1 MTHGVGQIAHGT
13 AHIMVHLKMSLSEL
27 IHPLLHRDLLMSHLQ
42 SLVFGRRNHND
53 SPPLSGRPCP
63 HARTR
68 PNVSHARVF
77 TLRPLGMTLVAQGIQ
92 FAHTHKTYA
101 KTSAQRQSATDRL
114 TFGATLLAMLDGHT
128 SLHPLLLEVTTFPG
142 LLCSLPALFLSHSP
156 GPCSLSLLMRVL
168 DLLTLL
174 PPLVRLHNTH
184 VITSVGFQHGLIG
197 HPQSKIAFVR
207 LAREQKLLHSFVF
220 IVASHVE
227 EVRKK

>member
-42 SLVFGRRNHND
+42 TLVFWRRNHND
-53 SPPLSGRPCP
+53 RPTLSWRTCP

-68 PNVSHARVF
+68 PNVSLARVF

-114 TFGATLLAMLDGHT
+114 TFGATLLAMLDRCT
-128 SLHPLLLEVTTFPG
+128 SLHALLLKAMTFPG
-142 LLCSLPALFLSHSP
+142 PLCSLSVLFLGHSP
-156 GPCSLSLLMRVL
+156 GPCSLSLLMCIL
-168 DLLTLL
+168 DLLT
-174 PPLVRLHNTH
+174 
-184 VITSVGFQHGLIG
+184 
-197 HPQSKIAFVR
+197 
-207 LAREQKLLHSFVF
+207 
-220 IVASHVE
+220 
-227 EVRKK
+227 